1 MSNPPSG
8 YNTPKTN
15 WQSADVVLPTDLN
28 RIEGN
33 INAIE
38 TGSRTID
45 PAQSPSGNSGS
56 LRQWLDWFPNMI
68 KKITG
73 KTNWYDTPDTTLAAA
88 KTHINATSNVH
99 GVGISKY
106 VALSSRSDHLANW
119 DTDIYGIPATATR
132 WPAWSE
138 VTSKPTTLTRT
149 LNITTGTVSDGG
161 TIPQTSGYSKYAYFV
176 SMREGSSSHLVRDTE
191 FSYSYSGHR
200 CWVNQS
206 TRVVT
211 VQFLH
216 SRSSDGWVSATA
228 NYIGIAWNEV

>member
-1 MSNPPSG
+1 MAWQ
-8 YNTPKTN
+8 TPKTN
-15 WQSADVVLPTDLN
+15 WKAADVVSPTDMN

-33 INAIE
+33 IEAIE
-38 TGSRTID
+38 TGARTVD
-45 PAQSPSGNSGS
+45 PAQVPSGNTGT
-56 LRQWLDWFPNMI
+56 LRQFLNWLPNRI
-68 KKITG
+68 KAITG
-73 KTNWYDTPDTTLAAA
+73 KTNWWDAPSTTLEGANS
-88 KTHINATSNVH
+88 HINATSNVH

-106 VALSSRSDHLANW
+106 VALSSRSDHLVNW

-149 LNITTGTVSDGG
+149 LKITTGTVSDGG

-176 SMREGSSSHLVRDTE
+176 SMRAGYGHWYLEVRDTE
-191 FSYSYSGHR
+191 WSDSYSGHR

-228 NYIGIAWNEV
+228 NYIEIAWNEV